1 MFYEKIYPRNNH
13 STDGITCLLA
23 GFVAGVAVGA
33 AVGVL
38 LAPNKGEDTRRLI
51 KDQAEETRDQV
62 VKAVN
67 GVTARF
73 EKKGPTGRR
82 GGLRAAVVEA
92 MEPGVDAALEQQ
104 LFVASSLAHLAS
116 VHHQNLVGTA
126 DGREAVGDDDGSAL
140 AHQLGDGVLDE
151 LFGLGVDA
159 GGGLVENEDFRV
171 EG

>member
-13 STDGITCLLA
+13 STDGVTCLLA

-73 EKKGPTGRR
+73 EKKTPQEEE
-82 GGLRAAVVEA
+82 AA
-92 MEPGVDAALEQQ
+92 
-104 LFVASSLAHLAS
+104 
-116 VHHQNLVGTA
+116 
-126 DGREAVGDDDGSAL
+126 
-140 AHQLGDGVLDE
+140 
-151 LFGLGVDA
+151 
-159 GGGLVENEDFRV
+159 
-171 EG
+171 

>member
-13 STDGITCLLA
+13 STDGMTCLLA

-67 GVTARF
+67 GVASRF
-73 EKKGPTGRR
+73 EKKAPQEEE
-82 GGLRAAVVEA
+82 AA
-92 MEPGVDAALEQQ
+92 
-104 LFVASSLAHLAS
+104 
-116 VHHQNLVGTA
+116 
-126 DGREAVGDDDGSAL
+126 
-140 AHQLGDGVLDE
+140 
-151 LFGLGVDA
+151 
-159 GGGLVENEDFRV
+159 
-171 EG
+171 